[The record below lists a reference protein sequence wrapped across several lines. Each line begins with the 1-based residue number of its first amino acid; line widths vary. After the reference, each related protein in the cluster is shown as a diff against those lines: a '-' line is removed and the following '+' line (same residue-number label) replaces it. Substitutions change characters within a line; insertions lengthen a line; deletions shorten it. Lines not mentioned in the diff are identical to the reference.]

1 MKRIVAALQMLIFGA
16 VGLQIRPSRDNTFSF
31 VAFFM
36 LVCSVSLLNS
46 CGVPYEAYIYVKNET
61 ADTLYVALEHE
72 SRYYKLD
79 NDSGQWRHYYYT
91 FREIASG
98 EKEFMHEMYK
108 DERDDKQKLYV
119 IKKSSMGGMSIE
131 EFAKRIVFDYT
142 HIFTYKE
149 MLNVNFIIVIEN
161 KMIKR

>member
-1 MKRIVAALQMLIFGA
+1 MNI
-16 VGLQIRPSRDNTFSF
+16 RDNTFSF

-79 NDSGQWRHYYYT
+79 NDSGQWRHYYY
-91 FREIASG
+91 IQVPQAMKASIHKALKG
-98 EKEFMHEMYK
+98 LNNKGGGDNLRNGMTLQVKALKGRQSSFALSGPRMCALPFTGGTPACAISPFQGFAAELADLEFNK
-108 DERDDKQKLYV
+108 
-119 IKKSSMGGMSIE
+119 
-131 EFAKRIVFDYT
+131 F
-142 HIFTYKE
+142 
-149 MLNVNFIIVIEN
+149 NIICSLV
-161 KMIKR
+161 

>member
-1 MKRIVAALQMLIFGA
+1 MNI
-16 VGLQIRPSRDNTFSF
+16 RDNAFSF

-61 ADTLYVALEHE
+61 TDTLYVALEHE

-119 IKKSSMGGMSIE
+119 IKKTG
-131 EFAKRIVFDYT
+131 AKCSFLDLKCHFSAYKL
-142 HIFTYKE
+142 IFY
-149 MLNVNFIIVIEN
+149 FYFYIFYDIIS
-161 KMIKR
+161 